1 MQTYEQFADV
11 DVLGANLQSIVDGF
25 GTFSILGNGI
35 LFQEGLGNRGRDDSI
50 SFEKDKWYPLATFLR
65 AFDRIGKDF
74 GEYMHR
80 QVGLSIP
87 KNAPFP
93 PTVVDIDTAI
103 QSIDVAYHMNHG
115 VNGVALFSPAT
126 GKKTDRIGN
135 YGYERQV
142 GKKLILS
149 KCSTPYP
156 CAFDEGI
163 LTSMAQRFDRTSSV
177 THAPGSCRKKGAAFC
192 IYHIAWK

>member
-1 MQTYEQFADV
+1 MQTFDKFADV

-25 GTFSILGNGI
+25 GTFSILGNRI
-35 LFQEGLGNRGRDDSI
+35 LLDEGLGIEGRDGSI
-50 SFEKDKWYPLATFLR
+50 SFEKDKWYPLGTFLR
-65 AFDRIGKDF
+65 AFDRIGKEF
-74 GEYMHR
+74 GAYMQR

-103 QSIDVAYHMNHG
+103 QAIDVAYHMNHAI
-115 VNGVALFSPAT
+115 NGVPLFSPAT

-142 GKKLILS
+142 GKKLIVS
-149 KCSTPYP
+149 KCTTPYP
-156 CAFDEGI
+156 CPFDEGI
-163 LTSMAQRFDRTSSV
+163 LTSMAQRFDRTSTV
-177 THAPGSCRKKGAAFC
+177 THVPGSCRSRGATAC